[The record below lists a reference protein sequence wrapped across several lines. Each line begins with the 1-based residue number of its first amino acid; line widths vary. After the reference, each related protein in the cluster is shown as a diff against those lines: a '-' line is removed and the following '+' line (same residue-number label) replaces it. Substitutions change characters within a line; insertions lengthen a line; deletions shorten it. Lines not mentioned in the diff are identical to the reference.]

1 MADLPFSIAI
11 EGKAATDRK
20 DAASSNTSDRRQGA
34 DQGQGRK
41 GQEALKGTL
50 LVRGCFTRHYLM
62 ATSFPYLAI
71 ARQIGTRYGD
81 VLCFADS
88 LEKQPDDFTASEWEA
103 RRRLD
108 AASQLAIT
116 RVWADENARR
126 RRVMKGIDEAN
137 GSGGR
142 CGV

>member
-1 MADLPFSIAI
+1 VLYP
-11 EGKAATDRK
+11 
-20 DAASSNTSDRRQGA
+20 
-34 DQGQGRK
+34 
-41 GQEALKGTL
+41 AL
-50 LVRGCFTRHYLM
+50 LM

-71 ARQIGTRYGD
+71 ARQIGARYGD

-88 LEKQPDDFTASEWEA
+88 LDKRPDEFTASEWEA

-126 RRVMKGIDEAN
+126 RRVDGGDRPGQWLGEPDN
-137 GSGGR
+137 GKHRAKTSPYPLYSK
-142 CGV
+142 

>member
-1 MADLPFSIAI
+1 
-11 EGKAATDRK
+11 
-20 DAASSNTSDRRQGA
+20 
-34 DQGQGRK
+34 
-41 GQEALKGTL
+41 
-50 LVRGCFTRHYLM
+50 M

-71 ARQIGTRYGD
+71 VRQIGARYGD

-88 LEKQPDDFTASEWEA
+88 LDKRPDEFTASEWEA

-126 RRVMKGIDEAN
+126 RRVD
-137 GSGGR
+137 GGDR
-142 CGV
+142 PGQWLGEPDDGKHRAKTSPYPLYSK

>member
-1 MADLPFSIAI
+1 MP
-11 EGKAATDRK
+11 
-20 DAASSNTSDRRQGA
+20 
-34 DQGQGRK
+34 
-41 GQEALKGTL
+41 
-50 LVRGCFTRHYLM
+50 
-62 ATSFPYLAI
+62 TSFPYLAI
-71 ARQIGTRYGD
+71 ARQIGARYGD

-88 LEKQPDDFTASEWEA
+88 LVKRPDEFTASEWEA

-126 RRVMKGIDEAN
+126 RRVMEGIDQGN
-137 GSGGR
+137 GSGGL

>member
-1 MADLPFSIAI
+1 
-11 EGKAATDRK
+11 
-20 DAASSNTSDRRQGA
+20 
-34 DQGQGRK
+34 
-41 GQEALKGTL
+41 
-50 LVRGCFTRHYLM
+50 M

-71 ARQIGTRYGD
+71 ARQIGARYGD

-88 LEKQPDDFTASEWEA
+88 LDKRPDEFTASEWEA

-126 RRVMKGIDEAN
+126 RRVMEGIDQGN
-137 GSGGR
+137 GSGEPDNGSIEPR
-142 CGV
+142 PAGFIQNGTSESADAQVFHLGPLRF